1 MSAIAAGAE
10 RTKTRL
16 DQWLWFA
23 RFVKSRSLAARL
35 CAAGAVAVNG
45 LPIKKANHLVRI
57 GDIVVLPQGG
67 WRRTVRVSAL
77 GKKGAISEL
86 LKTLGTMS
94 PEERKQNGP
103 RINGLKDEVSAAIAA
118 RREVL
123 KALALDAR
131 LNTETVDVT
140 LPVREP
146 PAEAGAT
153 FAVDGGRTAI

>member
-1 MSAIAAGAE
+1 LSAIAAGAE

-67 WRRTVRVSAL
+67 WQRTVRVSAL
-77 GKKGAISEL
+77 GL
-86 LKTLGTMS
+86 
-94 PEERKQNGP
+94 RRGP
-103 RINGLKDEVSAAIAA
+103 A
-118 RREVL
+118 
-123 KALALDAR
+123 
-131 LNTETVDVT
+131 
-140 LPVREP
+140 
-146 PAEAGAT
+146 AEAGLLYEETAPALR
-153 FAVDGGRTAI
+153 FADLAPVWVPLLGDGDFEDRFLPLAAGED